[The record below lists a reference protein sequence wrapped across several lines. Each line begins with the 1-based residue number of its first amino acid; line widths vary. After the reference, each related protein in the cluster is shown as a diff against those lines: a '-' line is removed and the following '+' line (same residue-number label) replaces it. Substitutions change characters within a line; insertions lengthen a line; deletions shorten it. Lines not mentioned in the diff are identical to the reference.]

1 MTLKKSH
8 YLIMRTRNTKKTF
21 RKLRSKR
28 GGDNSVTRKF
38 NRLNDA
44 LKYGL
49 RYNSPTINR
58 KPKRFELALSHSR
71 KVKDDTTMDLSKYMK
86 LRSGKQVK
94 KPIGGK
100 NKTKKNRKHN

>member
-1 MTLKKSH
+1 
-8 YLIMRTRNTKKTF
+8 MRSRKTKRIF

-38 NRLNDA
+38 KRLNGA
-44 LKYGL
+44 LNYGL
-49 RYNSPTINR
+49 RYNSPDINR
-58 KPKRFELALSHSR
+58 KPKRLELALSHSR
-71 KVKDDTTMDLSKYMK
+71 KVKDHAEMNLSKYMK

-100 NKTKKNRKHN
+100 NKTKKNSHKINSK

>member
-1 MTLKKSH
+1 
-8 YLIMRTRNTKKTF
+8 MRTRKTKRIF

-38 NRLNDA
+38 KRLNGA
-44 LKYGL
+44 LKFGTF
-49 RYNSPTINR
+49 YNSPYINR
-58 KPKRFELALSHSR
+58 KPNRLELALSHSR
-71 KVKDDTTMDLSKYMK
+71 NVKDDAEMDLSKHMK

-100 NKTKKNRKHN
+100 NKTKKYKQKYKKNHIK

>member
-1 MTLKKSH
+1 
-8 YLIMRTRNTKKTF
+8 MRTRKTKRIF

-38 NRLNDA
+38 NRLNGA

-49 RYNSPTINR
+49 LYNSPDINR
-58 KPKRFELALSHSR
+58 KPNRLELALSHSR
-71 KVKDDTTMDLSKYMK
+71 NVKDDAEMDLSKHMK

-100 NKTKKNRKHN
+100 NKTKKNTKQNKKNIHIK

>member
-1 MTLKKSH
+1 MK
-8 YLIMRTRNTKKTF
+8 TRKTKRIF

-38 NRLNDA
+38 KRLNTA
-44 LKYGL
+44 LIYGL
-49 RYNSPTINR
+49 LYNSPGIK
-58 KPKRFELALSHSR
+58 KPKRLELALSHSR
-71 KVKDDTTMDLSKYMK
+71 KVIDEPEMDLSKYMK

-100 NKTKKNRKHN
+100 NKTKRMKNIIT